1 MSHETRY
8 HTLSER
14 EFQAIQSRLRDLQSA
29 RASLQTQLESERQKQ
44 DARVQR
50 AVNETQAKLRK
61 EITEQELRN
70 KKQREQDEIKRKQ
83 EMEKLRKENATQ
95 VDRIKARLDI
105 EHQFVE
111 QRLTELRSQFTKEM
125 SRISARIDQLS
136 QEIQN
141 REKTQIQIVDSLILE
156 AQAMLQEVESS
167 GMRQQFEQELI
178 NRLRNEIAEAER
190 FREIAPQT
198 AISYAS
204 SAMRIAST
212 LKPSVERDERLWF
225 TYQDHINAEFANVQS
240 QIASLQQLQITVQDR
255 PIEDQDDRVG
265 SELVDYWTHGAYSAT
280 IEEWNAVREAVDAD
294 NFMERSIEEQQEL
307 LNRIISFSERFHTFE
322 DITYDGV
329 GRYVYMRSIQDRIEE
344 ALLPLGWEQIYDDDV
359 TLQYGEQAHADNGIV
374 LKYKDP
380 TGRELRIEI
389 GVDGAILSDLYNLP
403 ETISPDIRQE
413 MVQSITHQISGAIEC
428 SPTQT
433 ECVREYETEEPDSNM
448 MDNVTRINRVRR

>member
-14 EFQAIQSRLRDLQSA
+14 EFQAIQSRLRELQSA

-44 DARVQR
+44 EARVQR
-50 AVNETQAKLRK
+50 AMNETQAKLRK
-61 EITEQELRN
+61 EIADQELRN

-111 QRLTELRSQFTKEM
+111 QRLTELRSQFSKET
-125 SRISARIDQLS
+125 SVIFARIDQLS

-141 REKTQIQIVDSLILE
+141 REKTQIEIVNSLISE
-156 AQAMLQEVESS
+156 ARVMLQAVESS
-167 GMRQQFEQELI
+167 GMRQQFEQGLI
-178 NRLRNEIAEAER
+178 NMLQNEIAEAER
-190 FREIAPQT
+190 YREIAPQT
-198 AISYAS
+198 AITHAS
-204 SAMRIAST
+204 SAVRIASM

-240 QIASLQQLQITVQDR
+240 QINGLQQLQITVQDR

-265 SELVDYWTHGAYSAT
+265 SELVDYWTHGAFSVAL
-280 IEEWNAVREAVDAD
+280 EEWSTVCEAVDAD

-307 LNRIISFSERFHTFE
+307 LDRIISFSERFHTFE
-322 DITYDGV
+322 DITYEGV

-359 TLQYGEQAHADNGIV
+359 TLRHGEQAHADNGIV
-374 LKYKDP
+374 LKYRDP

-389 GVDGAILSDLYNLP
+389 GADGAILSDLYNLP
-403 ETISPDIRQE
+403 ESVSPDIRQE
-413 MVQSITHQISGAIEC
+413 MIQSITHQISGAVGC
-428 SPTQT
+428 SSNQT
-433 ECVREYETEEPDSNM
+433 ECVREYETEEPDSNL
-448 MDNVTRINRVRR
+448 MDNVTRNNRVRR